1 MARALPVLAV
11 MTTENVHVVVGYDS
25 TTSSQAALQ
34 RAIGVSARAPWHVL
48 HIVCV
53 LEHGTIVD
61 ADEAEKRITE
71 TMCNSLVASKIDSN
85 VHFFVHVHIGKPA
98 EEILRVAEDVGADL
112 IIVGQGEHGRLR
124 SVAERVAHDA
134 KCTVEV
140 AREKTYAYV
149 PLLEVVEKDK
159 DPGYVPP
166 HRYTYEDSRVTLR
179 PADWPLY

>member
-1 MARALPVLAV
+1 

-25 TTSSQAALQ
+25 TTGAQHALQ

-71 TMCNSLVASKIDSN
+71 TMCNSLVASKIESN

-124 SVAERVAHDA
+124 SVAERVAHEA
-134 KCTVEV
+134 RCTVEI
-140 AREKTYAYV
+140 AREKTYPYV

-179 PADWPLY
+179 PSEWPLY